1 MSLTTEKSKIIGTN
15 KYSLL
20 QSHSKDVTNAYEQV
34 FAVMDGSLTTVSD
47 NDATSKINI
56 AMTSLKPTAE
66 QIIALNEFHAAFKYI
81 ETRID
86 PLRLNFD
93 ITKALD
99 EEICINR
106 VSDFGISKIII
117 HEDGL
122 IAYSFIAYKNI
133 SKEDIL
139 DFQLDGVD
147 YESLT
152 FKFFS

>member
-1 MSLTTEKSKIIGTN
+1 MSLTTEKKIVGTN

-20 QSHSKDVTNAYEQV
+20 ESHSKDVTNAYEQV
-34 FAVMDGSLTTVSD
+34 FAVIDGSLTTVAD

-66 QIIALNEFHAAFKYI
+66 QVNALNEFHSAFKFI

-93 ITKALD
+93 ISKALD
-99 EEICINR
+99 DEICINR
-106 VSDFGISKIII
+106 TSDFGVSKIII

-122 IAYSFIAYKNI
+122 IAYSFISYKGVDKI
-133 SKEDIL
+133 DIL
-139 DFQLDGVD
+139 DFYSDSID
-147 YESLT
+147 YETLT
-152 FKFFS
+152 FNFFS